1 MYVSACLA
9 VHNEKRH
16 TFGMAKSSYKTRF
29 ECSTCGRVTAKWVGK
44 CSQCEE
50 WNTVE
55 ERIARVT
62 DSTIVART
70 IERINQSIGSVDSGL
85 KGNALSGSANTVS
98 NDGLDQTS
106 PEKFAMSSMET
117 NGDRHAAVELSS
129 ISTEGTAYMP
139 TGISEFDRVLG
150 GGFVSGSSTLLAG
163 DPGIGKSTLLL
174 QVAAAIA
181 DSGRTVIYATGEESL
196 EQIRIRAT
204 RLGVT
209 GDRVFMVGSGDV
221 LTLVDQIAQFRPV
234 VTIVDSIQTAAYLE
248 LDSPPGTVSQ
258 IRECT
263 SFLSQV
269 ARSSGTALVLSGHV
283 TKDGNIAGPRVLEHQ
298 VDAVLQMS
306 GDKLGTFR
314 MVHGAKNRFGPT
326 DEIGVFEMR
335 DGGLSGIAD
344 PSSVFIHQ
352 RDSNIEFVSGSAV
365 ALIVEGTRSIAVEV
379 QALATPCS
387 QGTARRVANGV
398 EMSRVHLIIAV
409 LAKHMQLPVA
419 NYDLVISVAGGLEVK
434 EPAADLAIA
443 LAIVSSMMN
452 RPIKNIVAV
461 AGEIGLSGELRKI
474 PLVDR
479 RISEAVRLGFKLCIV
494 PQATDDFLDLNLSHT
509 EVIYPK
515 HIDEAIRFTVE
526 PSDHGTSGSSMS
538 GLS

>member
-1 MYVSACLA
+1 MSVCLA
-9 VHNEKRH
+9 VHDDKRH

-29 ECSTCGRVTAKWVGK
+29 ECNTCGRVTAKWVGK

-55 ERIARVT
+55 ERISRVT
-62 DSTIVART
+62 DSTIVERT
-70 IERINQSIGSVDSGL
+70 IERINQSIGDVDSSL
-85 KGNALSGSANTVS
+85 KGNALSGSDNTVS
-98 NDGLDQTS
+98 NDGPDQPS
-106 PEKFAMSSMET
+106 PVKVGMSSMET
-117 NGDRHAAVELSS
+117 HGDKHAAVELSS

-150 GGFVSGSSTLLAG
+150 GGLVIGSSTLLAG

-174 QVAAAIA
+174 QAAAAIA
-181 DSGRTVIYATGEESL
+181 DSGRTVIYSTGEESL

-204 RLGVT
+204 RLGLT
-209 GDRVFMVGSGDV
+209 GDRVFMVASGDV
-221 LTLVDQIAQFRPV
+221 LTLVDQIAQLRPA

-248 LDSPPGTVSQ
+248 LDSPAGTVSQ

-283 TKDGNIAGPRVLEHQ
+283 TKDGSIAGPRVLEHQ

-326 DEIGVFEMR
+326 DEVGMFEMR
-335 DGGLSGIAD
+335 DGGLVGIAD

-352 RDSNIEFVSGSAV
+352 RYPTTESVSGSVV
-365 ALIVEGTRSIAVEV
+365 ALIVEGSRSIAVEV

-387 QGTARRVANGV
+387 QSTARRVANGV
-398 EMSRVHLIIAV
+398 EMSRVHLITAV

-419 NYDLVISVAGGLEVK
+419 NYDLVISVAGGFEVK

-452 RPIKNIVAV
+452 RPIKNMVAV

-494 PQATDDFLDLNLSHT
+494 PQDTNDLLDMSLNDC
-509 EVIYPK
+509 EVIYPTD
-515 HIDEAIRFTVE
+515 IDEAIRFTIE
-526 PSDHGTSGSSMS
+526 PSDNGTSGSYMS
-538 GLS
+538 GSA